1 MSLDLFV
8 QSFISGLSQGSV
20 YALVGLGFTIVFTV
34 TRIINFAQGEFVMV
48 GGMLSWAFFTL
59 YGVPQVP
66 ALILAI
72 LVATIV
78 GAVLYSLAI
87 RPARKASVVSLIII
101 TIGAS
106 ILIRGIVSEVW
117 RGDFVRNGTDVVR
130 PPYFTGEE
138 PLHFLG
144 ASIEPQRLWIVGTT
158 LLVAIALHFF
168 FSYTMVGK
176 ALKACSVNR
185 IGATLAGINPRT
197 MALIAFAMAA
207 ALGAIGGI
215 VVAPQNTTWV
225 EAGLMLGLNGFV
237 AAAIGGFR
245 SQLVTVVGGI
255 GLGVL
260 EQFAIRVDWGPFSSG
275 YASAI
280 ALVVLLVVLLAR
292 SAKLAEEERIS

>member
-1 MSLDLFV
+1 
-8 QSFISGLSQGSV
+8 
-20 YALVGLGFTIVFTV
+20 VGLGFTIVFTV
-34 TRIINFAQGEFVMV
+34 TRIINFAQGEFVML

-59 YGVPQVP
+59 YGVPQGP

-78 GAVLYSLAI
+78 GAVLYFLAI

-117 RGDFVRNGTDVVR
+117 REDFVRNGTDVVR

-158 LLVAIALHFF
+158 ILVAITLHLF

-185 IGATLAGINPRT
+185 IGATLAGINPTT

-255 GLGVL
+255 GLGIL
-260 EQFAIRVDWGPFSSG
+260 EQFAIRVDWAPFSSG
-275 YASAI
+275 YSSAI

-292 SAKLAEEERIS
+292 SGKLAEEERTS

>member
-1 MSLDLFV
+1 
-8 QSFISGLSQGSV
+8 
-20 YALVGLGFTIVFTV
+20 VGLGFTIVFTV
-34 TRIINFAQGEFVMV
+34 TRIINFAQGEFVML

-59 YGVPQVP
+59 YGVPQGP

-78 GAVLYSLAI
+78 GAVLYFLAI

-117 RGDFVRNGTDVVR
+117 REDFVRNGTDVVR

-158 LLVAIALHFF
+158 MIVAIALHLF

-185 IGATLAGINPRT
+185 IGATLAGINPTT

-207 ALGAIGGI
+207 GLGAIGGI

-255 GLGVL
+255 GLGIL

-275 YASAI
+275 YSSAI

-292 SAKLAEEERIS
+292 SGKLAEEERTS